1 MASQYCRNCGKEV
14 TQGAYACLN
23 CGLPPMKGSNYCYN
37 CGANSHQDAVI
48 CIKCGIRLE
57 ARTSQTYPNAL
68 VQNQSN
74 VESDLFRNKR
84 IPKTWLLESI
94 LVTLFCCLPL
104 GIVGIVNASKV
115 ESKFYAGDTD
125 GAVRASE
132 EAKKWTTLGFW
143 IGLILGII
151 YIIVIA
157 AAGTNDNW

>member
-74 VESDLFRNKR
+74 VESDLF
-84 IPKTWLLESI
+84 S
-94 LVTLFCCLPL
+94 
-104 GIVGIVNASKV
+104 
-115 ESKFYAGDTD
+115 
-125 GAVRASE
+125 
-132 EAKKWTTLGFW
+132 
-143 IGLILGII
+143 
-151 YIIVIA
+151 
-157 AAGTNDNW
+157 